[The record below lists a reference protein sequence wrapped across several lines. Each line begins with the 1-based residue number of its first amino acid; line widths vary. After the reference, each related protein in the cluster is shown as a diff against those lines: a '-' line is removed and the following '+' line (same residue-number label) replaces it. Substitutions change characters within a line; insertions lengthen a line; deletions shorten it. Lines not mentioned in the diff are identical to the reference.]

1 MGLRAHAHGRRG
13 QAGSACSAP
22 RQGLALPDTLRP
34 RGAPPCPPAL
44 LCLQQG
50 TCSCL
55 GGRAGRH
62 SWTVASGRGHDGIT
76 MTDPLEESRLP
87 PSDETT
93 QASGSRERGPVQQ
106 GHGVAEKKAAGWKW
120 PTDTLGLCNSP
131 RAHED
136 GAVGSGARWERGG

>member
-1 MGLRAHAHGRRG
+1 ML
-13 QAGSACSAP
+13 
-22 RQGLALPDTLRP
+22 LP
-34 RGAPPCPPAL
+34 G
-44 LCLQQG
+44 G
-50 TCSCL
+50 TCGETLLDRGLS
-55 GGRAGRH
+55 
-62 SWTVASGRGHDGIT
+62 RGHDGIT

-136 GAVGSGARWERGG
+136 GAVGSGAWWECGG